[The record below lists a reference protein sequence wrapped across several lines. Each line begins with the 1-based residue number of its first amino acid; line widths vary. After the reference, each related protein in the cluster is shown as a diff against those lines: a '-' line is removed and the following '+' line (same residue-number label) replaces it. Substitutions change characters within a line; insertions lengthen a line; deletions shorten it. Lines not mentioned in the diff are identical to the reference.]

1 MPARVLTTDP
11 VINIRLACEGTG
23 LTMARE
29 DRMREEIARGEL
41 VRVLEEFSPS
51 FPGYYCTTRSVGTR
65 RLRCVRSSTIC
76 VTRVRT
82 SGSAE
87 TRAPRSQAAQSRL
100 TRRYEGIARA
110 SLTTSAPQPPDATT
124 RLPT

>member
-51 FPGYYCTTRSVGTR
+51 FPGYYCTTRS
-65 RLRCVRSSTIC
+65 LRCVRSSTIC